1 MKNWQ
6 DLVWQLFTAVLVIFF
21 GGWVLGSILNFAA
34 LANPQMVS
42 SIFCPAGSTVVKASD
57 THDAGPNGSAISCHD
72 PKNGASVESLTED
85 ESIVLQRKYFY
96 RPSFLI
102 MIILVVG
109 WFIWSSSQNRIRKQ
123 EAAVHD

>member
-6 DLVWQLFTAVLVIFF
+6 NLVWRVFIAVLVIFF

-34 LANPQMVS
+34 LANPQEVS
-42 SIFCPAGSTVVKASD
+42 SIFCPAGSTAVKASAN
-57 THDAGPNGSAISCHD
+57 DASSNGSAISCHD
-72 PKNGASVESLTED
+72 PKNGTSVPSLTED

-96 RPSFLI
+96 RPSYLT

-109 WFIWSSSQNRIRKQ
+109 WFIWSSSQKIMRKQ
-123 EAAVHD
+123 EAAVNR